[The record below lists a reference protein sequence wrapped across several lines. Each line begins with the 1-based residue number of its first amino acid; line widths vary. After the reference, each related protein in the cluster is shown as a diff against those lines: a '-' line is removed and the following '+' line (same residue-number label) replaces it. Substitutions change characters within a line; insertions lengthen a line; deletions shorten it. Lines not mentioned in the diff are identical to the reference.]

1 MYKPVDIIMQLSTGK
16 HIKSGTTILICGATG
31 TSKFLYKTPVVL
43 DNTNLLLINTY
54 QLHIAII
61 LLSLCNTLRI
71 TAQSALTIR
80 LDSDLKMQ
88 FDSLCEEFGMSTNTA
103 FNIYVRQWSD

>member
-1 MYKPVDIIMQLSTGK
+1 MVFLENRQISLQNTCR
-16 HIKSGTTILICGATG
+16 SGQYESAIYIF
-31 TSKFLYKTPVVL
+31 S
-43 DNTNLLLINTY
+43 NRINTY

-61 LLSLCNTLRI
+61 LLSLWNTLRI
-71 TAQSALTIR
+71 KAQSALTIR

-88 FDSLCEEFGMSTNTA
+88 FDSLCEEFGMSTNPT